1 MTIVLTL
8 HIMYALSN
16 AIKLLDKLSST
27 NEGNITLNY
36 LEIFPKQ
43 KYFNEIMNISTK
55 KMTFETFD
63 M

>member
-8 HIMYALSN
+8 HIMYALAN

-36 LEIFPKQ
+36 LEI
-43 KYFNEIMNISTK
+43 
-55 KMTFETFD
+55 
-63 M
+63 